1 MSLFSNVNSIIPQ
14 QPYEYSQQ
22 EVQEN
27 NIEYIDENVRPISI
41 TQSDFINI
49 LIKYKI
55 PVAQQ
60 TVDEIRKH
68 NIYIL

>member
-1 MSLFSNVNSIIPQ
+1 MSLFSNINSIIPQ
-14 QPYEYSQQ
+14 QPDKPSQQ
-22 EVQEN
+22 NVQEN
-27 NIEYIDENVRPISI
+27 NIEYIDKNIRPISI
-41 TQSDFINI
+41 TQRDFINI

-68 NIYIL
+68 DIYIL

>member
-1 MSLFSNVNSIIPQ
+1 MSLFSNINSIIPQ
-14 QPYEYSQQ
+14 QPEEQTQ
-22 EVQEN
+22 NDVQEN
-27 NIEYIDENVRPISI
+27 NIEYIDETNRAISI
-41 TQSDFINI
+41 TQRDFINI

-68 NIYIL
+68 DIYIL